1 MKKNDDKSNK
11 LRKAIYDDKHEKRN
25 AKLQKIVVEEKDRM
39 QKVREKI
46 GKYYQ
51 EIKHFKKTK
60 QEKEKMIQAMYK
72 ERNARV
78 WIEQTNLKY
87 KAD

>member
-1 MKKNDDKSNK
+1 MKKNDDKNNK

-46 GKYYQ
+46 VKYYQ
-51 EIKHFKKTK
+51 EIKHFKKSK
-60 QEKEKMIQAMYK
+60 QEKEKMIMDDLA
-72 ERNARV
+72 
-78 WIEQTNLKY
+78 KY
-87 KAD
+87 YDAANGAKAEWLQE